1 MAASEEMSSLFPI
14 FILSVMGLFV
24 VPWTIFRITT
34 AATRKGKNLH
44 CRCSECMRSPKYQ
57 TTLLK
62 KVSLTLPSISH
73 FIIKGQN
80 IKFHLAAHWISTS
93 RRSRKLFKLS
103 HQAKCWRLKP

>member
-24 VPWTIFRITT
+24 VPWTIYRITT

-62 KVSLTLPSISH
+62 KVSLTLPFNSVTSSSKAETYKSI
-73 FIIKGQN
+73 
-80 IKFHLAAHWISTS
+80 L
-93 RRSRKLFKLS
+93 
-103 HQAKCWRLKP
+103 